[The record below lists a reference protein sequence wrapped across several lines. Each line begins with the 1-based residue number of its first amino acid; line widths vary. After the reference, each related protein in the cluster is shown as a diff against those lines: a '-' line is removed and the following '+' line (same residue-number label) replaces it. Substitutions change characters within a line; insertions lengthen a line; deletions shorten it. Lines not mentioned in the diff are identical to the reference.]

1 MEKGLYMNDHEVLR
15 SAEALGI
22 IDLQSIQL
30 QIDMYEKKKYL
41 EMHTNSVW
49 QGKNGYWYTT
59 LPATEEHGRKMVRR
73 LNKEDLEEVIVD
85 HYRGKIKNPTIR
97 TIFEEWITEKKQWEE
112 INQTTVD
119 RYKGDFERFFGDT
132 SFPNLK
138 IDIVTEDYLE
148 SLIKN
153 NIVQKQLTS
162 KGYSNMKTILIGIMK
177 YAKRKKYTY
186 FSVSAFFGDLQISK
200 KAFRRPEKK
209 KQVFTEEEAEMVIEW
224 LKEHP
229 SVANYGILLVFQ
241 TGLREGELAA
251 LKYED
256 VDGCILNVRRQEVR
270 YKDENGVMVNE
281 VVPYAKTEAGER
293 GVILTDNA
301 LETIKKIRR
310 LNPFGEY
317 MMMQDGKKIHKIS
330 FNDYLY
336 KACDALG
343 IERRSMHKIR
353 KTYGT
358 MLIDSGADDSTVMEQ
373 MGHSDIATTR
383 KFYYFSNK
391 SQAEKIEQVK
401 RAIVL

>member
-1 MEKGLYMNDHEVLR
+1 MNDYDILR
-15 SAEALGI
+15 SAEAIGI
-22 IDLQSIQL
+22 IDLDDIQV

-41 EMHTNSVW
+41 EMHTNSIW

-59 LPATEEHGRKMVRR
+59 IPATQEHGRKMVRR

-256 VDGCILNVRRQEVR
+256 MDGCILNVRRQEVR
-270 YKDENGVMVNE
+270 YKDENGVMINE

-373 MGHSDIATTR
+373 MGHSDITTTR

>member
-1 MEKGLYMNDHEVLR
+1 MLKY
-15 SAEALGI
+15 
-22 IDLQSIQL
+22 SI
-30 QIDMYEKKKYL
+30 
-41 EMHTNSVW
+41 N
-49 QGKNGYWYTT
+49 N
-59 LPATEEHGRKMVRR
+59 
-73 LNKEDLEEVIVD
+73 
-85 HYRGKIKNPTIR
+85 IR
-97 TIFEEWITEKKQWEE
+97 ITF
-112 INQTTVD
+112 IYN
-119 RYKGDFERFFGDT
+119 
-132 SFPNLK
+132 
-138 IDIVTEDYLE
+138 IVTKE
-148 SLIKN
+148 
-153 NIVQKQLTS
+153 LTS

-177 YAKRKKYTY
+177 YAKRKKYTD

-209 KQVFTEEEAEMVIEW
+209 KQVFTEEEAEKVIEW
-224 LKEHP
+224 LKDHP
-229 SVANYGILLVFQ
+229 SVANYGVLLVFQ

-270 YKDENGVMVNE
+270 YKGENGVMINE

-373 MGHSDIATTR
+373 MGHSDIMTTR

>member
-1 MEKGLYMNDHEVLR
+1 MNDYDILR

-22 IDLQSIQL
+22 IDLDDIQV

-41 EMHTNSVW
+41 EMHTNSIW

-59 LPATEEHGRKMVRR
+59 IPATQEHGRKMVRR

-270 YKDENGVMVNE
+270 YKDENGVMINE

-358 MLIDSGADDSTVMEQ
+358 MLIDSGADDSTIMEQ
-373 MGHSDIATTR
+373 MGHSDITTTR

>member
-1 MEKGLYMNDHEVLR
+1 MNDYDILR

-22 IDLQSIQL
+22 IDLDDIQV

-270 YKDENGVMVNE
+270 YKDENGVMINE

>member
-1 MEKGLYMNDHEVLR
+1 MNDYDILR

-22 IDLQSIQL
+22 IDLDDIQV

-41 EMHTNSVW
+41 EMHTNSIW

-59 LPATEEHGRKMVRR
+59 IPATEEHGRKMVRR

-85 HYRGKIKNPTIR
+85 NYRGKIKNPTIR

-270 YKDENGVMVNE
+270 YKDENGVMINE

-373 MGHSDIATTR
+373 MGHSDITTTR

>member
-1 MEKGLYMNDHEVLR
+1 MNDYDVLR

-281 VVPYAKTEAGER
+281 IVPYAKTEAGER

-373 MGHSDIATTR
+373 MGHSDITTTR

>member
-1 MEKGLYMNDHEVLR
+1 MNDHDVLR

-22 IDLQSIQL
+22 IDITQIRL
-30 QIDMYEKKKYL
+30 QIEMYERNKYL
-41 EMHTNSVW
+41 EMHQYSIW

-59 LPATEEHGRKMVRR
+59 LPATQEHGRKMVRR

-85 HYRGKIKNPTIR
+85 HYRGKITNPTIR
-97 TIFEEWITEKKQWEE
+97 TIFDEWITEKKQWEE

-132 SFPNLK
+132 NFPNLK

-153 NIVQKQLTS
+153 NIVTKELTS

-270 YKDENGVMVNE
+270 YKDENGVMINE

-336 KACDALG
+336 KARDALG

-373 MGHSDIATTR
+373 MGHSDITTTR

>member
-1 MEKGLYMNDHEVLR
+1 MNDHDVLR

-22 IDLQSIQL
+22 IDLDEIQMQL
-30 QIDMYEKKKYL
+30 EMHERKKYL
-41 EMHTNSVW
+41 EMHKNTIW
-49 QGKNGYWYTT
+49 KGKNGYWYTI
-59 LPATEEHGRKMVRR
+59 LPATEVNKRRMVR
-73 LNKEDLEEVIVD
+73 KTDKADLEEEIVD
-85 HYRGKIKNPTIR
+85 HYRTEETRPTVR
-97 TIFEEWITEKKQWEE
+97 KTFEEWIADKKQWEE
-112 INQTTVD
+112 ISQTTVN
-119 RYKGDFERFFGDT
+119 RYTGDFERYFGDT
-132 SFPNLK
+132 NFPK
-138 IDIVTEDYLE
+138 MRIDIVTEDYLE
-148 SLIKN
+148 ALIKN
-153 NIVQKQLTS
+153 NIVTKELTVKS
-162 KGYSNMKTILIGIMK
+162 YGNMKTLLIGIMK
-177 YAKRKKYTY
+177 YGKKKKYTN
-186 FSVSAFFGDLQISK
+186 FSVSSFFGDLQISK

-209 KQVFTEEEAEMVIEW
+209 KQVFTEEEAERVIEW

-229 SVANYGILLVFQ
+229 CVANYGILLVFQ

-256 VDGCILNVRRQEVR
+256 VDDYILNVRRQEIR

-293 GVILTDNA
+293 GVILTDKA

-317 MMMQDGKKIHKIS
+317 MMMQNGKKIHKIS

-343 IERRSMHKIR
+343 IERMSMHKIR

-373 MGHSDIATTR
+373 MGHSDIMTTR

-391 SQAEKIEQVK
+391 SQEEKIEQVQ
-401 RAIVL
+401 RAITL

>member
-1 MEKGLYMNDHEVLR
+1 
-15 SAEALGI
+15 
-22 IDLQSIQL
+22 
-30 QIDMYEKKKYL
+30 
-41 EMHTNSVW
+41 
-49 QGKNGYWYTT
+49 
-59 LPATEEHGRKMVRR
+59 MVRK

-270 YKDENGVMVNE
+270 YKDENGVMINE

-373 MGHSDIATTR
+373 MGHSDITTTR

>member
-1 MEKGLYMNDHEVLR
+1 MNDYDILR

-22 IDLQSIQL
+22 IDLDDIQV

-41 EMHTNSVW
+41 EMHTNSIW

-59 LPATEEHGRKMVRR
+59 IPATQEHGRKMVRR

-229 SVANYGILLVFQ
+229 SVANYGVLLVFQ

-270 YKDENGVMVNE
+270 YKDENGVMINE

-373 MGHSDIATTR
+373 MGHSDITTTR

>member
-1 MEKGLYMNDHEVLR
+1 MNDYDVLH

-97 TIFEEWITEKKQWEE
+97 KIFEEWITEKKQWEE

>member
-1 MEKGLYMNDHEVLR
+1 MNDYDILR

-22 IDLQSIQL
+22 IDLDDIQV

-41 EMHTNSVW
+41 EMHTNSIW

-59 LPATEEHGRKMVRR
+59 LPATQEHGRKMVRK

-270 YKDENGVMVNE
+270 YKDENGVMINE

-373 MGHSDIATTR
+373 MGHSDITTTR

-391 SQAEKIEQVK
+391 SQAEKIE
-401 RAIVL
+401 

>member
-1 MEKGLYMNDHEVLR
+1 MNDYDILR

-22 IDLQSIQL
+22 IDLDDIQV

-41 EMHTNSVW
+41 EMHTNSIW

-59 LPATEEHGRKMVRR
+59 IPATQEHGRKMVRR

-229 SVANYGILLVFQ
+229 SVVNYGILLVFQ

-270 YKDENGVMVNE
+270 YKDENGVMINE

-373 MGHSDIATTR
+373 MGHSDITTTR

>member
-1 MEKGLYMNDHEVLR
+1 MNDYDVLR

-97 TIFEEWITEKKQWEE
+97 KIFEEWITEKKQWEE

>member
-1 MEKGLYMNDHEVLR
+1 MNDYDILR

-22 IDLQSIQL
+22 IDLDDIQV

-41 EMHTNSVW
+41 EMHTNSIW

-59 LPATEEHGRKMVRR
+59 IPATEEHGRKMVRK

-270 YKDENGVMVNE
+270 YKDENGVMINE

-373 MGHSDIATTR
+373 MGHSDITTTR
-383 KFYYFSNK
+383 KFYYLSNK

>member
-1 MEKGLYMNDHEVLR
+1 MNDYDILR

-22 IDLQSIQL
+22 IDLDDIQV

-41 EMHTNSVW
+41 EMHTNSIW

-59 LPATEEHGRKMVRR
+59 IPATEEHGRKMVRK

-270 YKDENGVMVNE
+270 YKDENGVMINE

-373 MGHSDIATTR
+373 MGHSDITTTR

>member
-1 MEKGLYMNDHEVLR
+1 MNDYDVLR

-373 MGHSDIATTR
+373 MGHSDITTTR

>member
-1 MEKGLYMNDHEVLR
+1 MNDYDILR

-22 IDLQSIQL
+22 IDLDDIQV

-41 EMHTNSVW
+41 EMHTNSIW

-59 LPATEEHGRKMVRR
+59 IPATEEHGRKMVRR

-270 YKDENGVMVNE
+270 YKDENGVMINE

-373 MGHSDIATTR
+373 MGHSDITTTR

>member
-1 MEKGLYMNDHEVLR
+1 MNDYDILR

-22 IDLQSIQL
+22 IDLDDIQV

-41 EMHTNSVW
+41 EMHTNSIW

-59 LPATEEHGRKMVRR
+59 IPATQEHGRKMVRR

-256 VDGCILNVRRQEVR
+256 MDGCILNVRRQEVR
-270 YKDENGVMVNE
+270 YKDENGVMINE

-373 MGHSDIATTR
+373 MGHSDITTTR

>member
-1 MEKGLYMNDHEVLR
+1 MNDYDVLR

-241 TGLREGELAA
+241 TGLREGELAS

-373 MGHSDIATTR
+373 MGHSDITTTR

>member
-1 MEKGLYMNDHEVLR
+1 MNDYDVLR

-270 YKDENGVMVNE
+270 YKDENGVMINE

>member
-1 MEKGLYMNDHEVLR
+1 MNDYDILR

-22 IDLQSIQL
+22 IDLDDIQV

-41 EMHTNSVW
+41 EMHTNSIW

-59 LPATEEHGRKMVRR
+59 IPATQEHGRKMVRR

-270 YKDENGVMVNE
+270 YKDENGVMINE

-373 MGHSDIATTR
+373 MGHSDITTTR